1 MAEKRK
7 TAPAPEDERPVK
19 ASARPRRLGWR
30 ILVAFLL
37 VLLIGGTAFLLYNGS
52 ISKAAIQALEADN
65 ESQRQSIASLTAGKD
80 QKDLQIQALSEE
92 SAEKDRQLQALTDEV
107 AEKDRQLQGLSAEN
121 GEKAGQL
128 AELKARLS
136 AANAPLNYQAALRES
151 VPAAALQALELPEG
165 LEQSEEMKSSL
176 LAALF
181 RTAYLEADPDSSRE
195 DRLCFTVHASDG
207 QLLGSVAFAPA
218 GTDEDGTPLWTAAEE
233 RFDFSRCF
241 RTTSVT
247 VPPDYTVYLGEQL
260 LGEEWIREEGIP
272 YAAFEAC
279 AEDFEGLPTLLRYE
293 TPPFLGEPA
302 LRILDEQGR
311 ELPAEDLREERFR
324 DRCPAE
330 VREKI
335 EAFLPDFVELYLRFS
350 ADIKESARYYYNQ
363 LVPLVRVDS
372 PLALRMK
379 AAFEGLGYS
388 AARAV
393 ELESVTVNC
402 VTDLGGGR
410 YAVDL
415 NYLSMVTGHSSAF
428 APVEDELH
436 ILLIV
441 TVTEDGQVLAEG
453 LYYL

>member
-19 ASARPRRLGWR
+19 ASARPWRLGWR
-30 ILVAFLL
+30 ILMAFLL

-65 ESQRQSIASLTAGKD
+65 ESQRQSIASLTAGRDLKD
-80 QKDLQIQALSEE
+80 QQIQALSEE
-92 SAEKDRQLQALTDEV
+92 SAEKDRQLQALADEV

-128 AELKARLS
+128 AELKTRLS

-218 GTDEDGTPLWTAAEE
+218 GTGEDGTPLWTAAEE

-260 LGEEWIREEGIP
+260 L
-272 YAAFEAC
+272 
-279 AEDFEGLPTLLRYE
+279 
-293 TPPFLGEPA
+293 
-302 LRILDEQGR
+302 
-311 ELPAEDLREERFR
+311 
-324 DRCPAE
+324 
-330 VREKI
+330 
-335 EAFLPDFVELYLRFS
+335 
-350 ADIKESARYYYNQ
+350 
-363 LVPLVRVDS
+363 S
-372 PLALRMK
+372 PLCASWTSRAGSCRRK
-379 AAFEGLGYS
+379 TCGKSASGT
-388 AARAV
+388 AARQR
-393 ELESVTVNC
+393 S
-402 VTDLGGGR
+402 GR
-410 YAVDL
+410 RSRPSCRTL
-415 NYLSMVTGHSSAF
+415 WSSICASPRTSRNPPGITTISSSPWS
-428 APVEDELH
+428 ASTALWPC
-436 ILLIV
+436 
-441 TVTEDGQVLAEG
+441 A
-453 LYYL
+453 